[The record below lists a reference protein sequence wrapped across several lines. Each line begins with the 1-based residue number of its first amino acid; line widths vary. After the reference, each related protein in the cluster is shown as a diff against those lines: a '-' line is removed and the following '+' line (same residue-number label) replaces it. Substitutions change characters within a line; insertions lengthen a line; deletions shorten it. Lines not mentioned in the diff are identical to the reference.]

1 MPQAYRYRYQI
12 FILLISTF
20 FLAGCGGSA
29 NQAVISEAEP
39 SFAPEMAQNS
49 ADSVDGQSTLPGDDT
64 NTALEASAVERVI
77 IYRGDIEMVV
87 ADISTTVDDIT
98 ALATA
103 EGGYLSESTIDRSE
117 YRLTGNVTIQ
127 VDAKN
132 YEATMEALR
141 QMAITVRRENTDSQ
155 DVTEEYVDLQAR
167 QINLEHTA
175 AALQEMLD
183 LQQANGNV
191 EDVLAI
197 HRELTSVRED
207 IERIEGR
214 VRYLQ
219 NQSALATITVRLYPE
234 ENPEPEWVAAWQ
246 PFKVAQDAWQTLVT
260 VLQGLGD
267 AAIWSAIC
275 GLPLFILALI
285 PLFALRWGYKRW
297 GKKWLGSKSKSAPKT
312 DDDAV

>member
-1 MPQAYRYRYQI
+1 MLSTYRYRYLI
-12 FILLISTF
+12 LILLISTF
-20 FLAGCGGSA
+20 FLAGCAGGANKSA
-29 NQAVISEAEP
+29 IP
-39 SFAPEMAQNS
+39 APEAAFSQEAPAS
-49 ADSVDGQSTLPGDDT
+49 IDSVETRSALPGDDT
-64 NTALEASAVERVI
+64 DAALDASAVERVI

-87 ADISTTVDDIT
+87 ADIPAAIDDIT

-103 EGGYLSESTIDRSE
+103 EGGYLSESNIDRSE
-117 YRLTGNVTIQ
+117 YRLSGTATIRI
-127 VDAKN
+127 DAKN

-141 QMAITVRRENTDSQ
+141 QMAVKVRRENTDSQ

-167 QINLEHTA
+167 QINLEHTE

-219 NQSALATITVRLYPE
+219 NQSALATISIRLYPE
-234 ENPEPEWVAAWQ
+234 ENPEPEWVSAWK
-246 PFKVAQDAWQTLVT
+246 PFKVAQDAWQTLIT
-260 VLQGLGD
+260 ILQNLGD
-267 AAIWSAIC
+267 VAIWSAIC
-275 GLPLFILALI
+275 GLPLFILVLI
-285 PLFALRWGYKRW
+285 PLFALRWWYMRW
-297 GKKWLGSKSKSAPKT
+297 GKKWLGSKGKLAGKQ
-312 DDDAV
+312 DDEKA